1 MHRFKCCGEKLPSKT
16 GLLQPSPLPVGLGTN
31 SNSPCLSDRFG
42 MVGKNGEMSSVG
54 TTASLFNDC
63 V

>member
-1 MHRFKCCGEKLPSKT
+1 MHRFKCCGEKLPSKI

-31 SNSPCLSDRFG
+31 SNLPCLSDRFG
-42 MVGKNGEMSSVG
+42 MVDKSGEMSYVG